1 VRSGLRVAAVLVA
14 SLLVFQTLSFAQ
26 SATTSLRG
34 TIDDAKGLVV
44 AGATVTL
51 SNAATGF
58 SRSTNSDGQGVYQFL
73 ELPPASY
80 VLTVEAPGFAKT
92 KRENVVLQVSS
103 PATINVTIQV
113 QGGSVVVEVSGEAP
127 MVNTQDATL
136 GNTFSGRQLTD
147 LPAEGRDPA
156 AILSLQPGVVFIG
169 NTTTD
174 QQNNDSRGGA
184 VNGARSDQSNITL
197 DGLDDN
203 DQLEGYA
210 FQGAMRAT
218 LDSLQEFRVT
228 TSNYDAASGRS
239 SGAQVNLV
247 TKSGTNFIHGSVY
260 EYNRPT
266 FDVANDWFNKQ
277 SELQSGLPNIPQH
290 KLRNTFGA
298 TFGGPIQK
306 DRLFYFAAYEGQRTA
321 EQEQTTRIVPTASL
335 RDGFI
340 KYLCMPSDAN
350 CTLGSPNANGV
361 TVQNVAGFAP
371 DYVATLTPAQIA
383 SLDQGNPP
391 GTGCA
396 ANLTCPATPGS
407 AGPGP
412 NGLIANIGGANP
424 SALFTKYPLPNCT
437 ACGNAVNGSGDGL
450 NSAGFTFPGNDPITL
465 DTYIFKLD
473 YKITADGNQQ
483 LFIRGNLQNDR
494 EAKPPQFPGL
504 PPDDFVT
511 NNSKGIAGGYTYI
524 IRNNLI
530 NNFRYAFIR
539 QGLGQGGLNSQNYNS
554 IRGLDDTQALDPTDT
569 PTIYTNVPVHN
580 FIDDVSWTKGKHT
593 IQFGTNWRLI
603 HNNRESNAQNLSHGY
618 ANLYWMSPSFISNDN
633 VSLDPGL
640 RGLNEISKGVC
651 VDPPCTFPYVDPSF
665 GSSYDFAA
673 VQVTGLMSQV
683 YSVSNQDKN
692 GNNIPNGDLVPRHF
706 HNFEGE
712 MYLQDKWNITPN
724 LTLTY
729 GLRYSLLQPPYEADG
744 NQVSPTLNMH
754 QWFENRITNMYQ
766 GVVDQPL
773 ITFGLSGQA
782 NGQKPYWNWNYK
794 DVAPRFAVAYA
805 PHADG
810 GFWRRILGDPG
821 KSSIRLGYGMYYD
834 HFGEG
839 VVNTFDRQGS
849 WGLST
854 TISNPAGALGVDTAP
869 RFTGLL
875 GTANLPP
882 SAGVPSPHGFPYTPS
897 INPSTYGLA
906 IAWGIDDNLKTPYS
920 HVVDFSLTRELP
932 HSFVVEATYTGRFA
946 HHLLQEIDLSEP
958 LDLVDPKS
966 HMDYFTAAQMLSKNA
981 YAGTNETAIGTNGKI
996 PYWEDMFPQAA
1007 GAANA
1012 ALIGQNAPGAPKCS
1026 AATSATCPTA
1036 TQNIYD
1042 LYYSNLGNETLSLED
1057 LDAFCFPA
1065 CVGTG
1070 TNTLGTTSPFTGPLG
1085 TPFSYYQP
1093 QFSSL
1098 YGWQTR
1104 GNSNYNGLQVSL
1116 RHAMTAGLQF
1126 DINYVYSKSID
1137 VGSNAERVNG
1147 FESAGLAFNSQ
1158 VINAFSPDQWRA
1170 PSDFDTTQQFNA
1182 NWVWDVPYGRSRHW
1196 GSSSKGFLNGV
1207 FGGWGLSGLYRWTS
1221 GFPFSVEAGNGWST
1235 DFELEGSSVLTGP
1248 KPKTGVF
1255 IEPNGSPT
1263 VFQNPEQTISCS
1275 CSPGSTATGV
1285 STFRPTYAGE
1295 AGQRNNFRGPGYF
1308 GVDASLSKIWNVSE
1322 RKTIRFAWDV
1332 FNITNSVRFDAA
1344 GSLIGQT
1351 LVSLTGFGI
1360 YNTEL
1365 TTPRVMQYSLRFS
1378 F

>member
-1 VRSGLRVAAVLVA
+1 MRSGSRLARVLVY
-14 SLLVFQTLSFAQ
+14 LVITSISFSLSFLTPAATAQ

-34 TIDDAKGLVV
+34 EISDAKGLVV

-58 SRSTNSDGQGVYQFL
+58 SRSTKTDGQGVYQLL
-73 ELPPASY
+73 EIPPANY

-92 KRENVVLQVSS
+92 KRENVVLQVST
-103 PATINVTIQV
+103 PATVNISLQV
-113 QGGSVVVEVSGEAP
+113 AGGSVVIDVTGEAP

-136 GNTFSGRQLTD
+136 GNNFTARQLTD

-156 AILSLQPGVVFIG
+156 SILSLQPGVVFIG
-169 NTTTD
+169 NVTTE
-174 QQNNDSRGGA
+174 QQNDDSRGGA

-247 TKSGTNFIHGSVY
+247 TKSGTNAIHGSLY

-277 SELQSGLPNIPQH
+277 SQLQSQLPNRPQH
-290 KLRNTFGA
+290 ILRNTFGA
-298 TFGGPIQK
+298 TFGGPIKK
-306 DRLFYFAAYEGQRTA
+306 DRLFFFAAFEGQRTA
-321 EQEQTTRIVPTASL
+321 DQVQTTRIVPTASL
-335 RDGFI
+335 DRGQL
-340 KYLCMPSDAN
+340 KYLCNPVGDSVYPNGDPN
-350 CTLGSPNANGV
+350 CFNGNTGSNSSG
-361 TVQNVAGFAP
+361 QLFSVASNSTYAP
-371 DYVATLTPAQIA
+371 DLVATLYPAGL
-383 SLDQGNPP
+383 SPLDQGC
-391 GTGCA
+391 G
-396 ANLTCPATPGS
+396 ANGTCPL
-407 AGPGP
+407 GPGANP
-412 NGLIANIGGANP
+412 IIANIGGANP
-424 SALFTKYPLPNCT
+424 GALFTHYPLPNCT

-450 NSAGFTFPGNDPITL
+450 NSAGFTFPGNDPTTL
-465 DTYIFKLD
+465 DTYIIKLD
-473 YKITADGNQQ
+473 YKITADGNQS
-483 LFIRGNLQNDR
+483 LFVRGNLQNDR
-494 EAKPPQFPGL
+494 ESKPPQFPGL
-504 PPDDFVT
+504 PPNDFVT

-539 QGLGQGGLNSQNYNS
+539 QGLGQGGLNSQDYNTL
-554 IRGLDDTQALDPTDT
+554 RGLDDTQALSPHDT
-569 PTIYTNVPVHN
+569 PSIYTNVPVHN

-593 IQFGTNWRLI
+593 IQVGTNWRLI
-603 HNNRESNAQNLSHGY
+603 HNNRESNAQNLSSGY
-618 ANLYWMSPSFISNDN
+618 ANLYWMSPSFISNQG

-640 RGLNEISKGVC
+640 LGANAGGLYPS
-651 VDPPCTFPYVDPSF
+651 VDPSF
-665 GSSYDFAA
+665 GTSYDFAA
-673 VQVTGLMSQV
+673 VQVAGLMSQV
-683 YSVSNQDKN
+683 YTVTNQDKN
-692 GNNIPNGDLVPRHF
+692 ANQIPNGSLVPRHF

-712 MYLQDKWNITPN
+712 MYLQDKWNVTPN
-724 LTLTY
+724 LTVTY
-729 GLRYSLLQPPYEADG
+729 GLRYSLLQPPYEANG
-744 NQVSPTLNMH
+744 NQVSPTVNMH

-773 ITFGLSGQA
+773 LSFGLSGQA
-782 NGQKPYWNWNYK
+782 NGQKPYWGWNYK
-794 DVAPRFAVAYA
+794 DVAPRFAIAYA
-805 PHADG
+805 PHADA
-810 GFWRRILGDPG
+810 GFWHSILGDKG
-821 KSSIRLGYGMYYD
+821 KSSIRLGYGIYYD

-854 TISNPAGALGVDTAP
+854 TISNPAGVLGVDNTP
-869 RFTGLL
+869 RYAGLL
-875 GTANLPP
+875 GAANLPP
-882 SAGVPSPHGFPYTPS
+882 SPGVPAPHGFPYTPS
-897 INPSTYGLA
+897 IDPNTYGLA

-932 HSFVVEATYTGRFA
+932 HNFVVEATYTGRFA
-946 HHLLQEIDLSEP
+946 RHLLQEIDLSQP

-966 HMDYFTAAQMLSKNA
+966 HMDYFAAAQLLSKNA
-981 YAGTNETAIGTNGKI
+981 YAGTPESAMAKI
-996 PYWEDMFPQAA
+996 QYWEDMFPQAA
-1007 GAANA
+1007 GAANI
-1012 ALIGQNAPGAPKCS
+1012 IGSAPGTP
-1026 AATSATCPTA
+1026 TSPTA

-1065 CVGTG
+1065 CAGTG
-1070 TNTLGTTSPFTGPLG
+1070 SNTLGNFVGPNG

-1104 GNSNYNGLQVSL
+1104 GNSNYNGLQISL
-1116 RHAMTAGLQF
+1116 RHAMAAGLQF
-1126 DINYVYSKSID
+1126 DFNYVYSKSID

-1147 FESAGLAFNSQ
+1147 FESNGLAFNSQ

-1170 PSDFDTTQQFNA
+1170 VSDFDTTHQLNA
-1182 NWVWDVPYGRSRHW
+1182 NWVWDLPYGRGRHW
-1196 GSSSKGFLNGV
+1196 GSGAHGLLNGI
-1207 FGGWGLSGLYRWTS
+1207 FGGWGFNGLYRWTS

-1263 VFQNPEQTISCS
+1263 VFQNPQQTISCS
-1275 CSPGSTATGV
+1275 CPPNSAVGV
-1285 STFRPTYAGE
+1285 KTFRPTYAGE

-1308 GVDASLSKIWNVSE
+1308 EIDPSLAKTWNVGE
-1322 RKTIRFAWDV
+1322 QKTIRFAWDV
-1332 FNITNSVRFDAA
+1332 FNVTNSVRFDAA
-1344 GSLIGQT
+1344 GSLIGQS

-1360 YNTEL
+1360 FNTTL
-1365 TTPRVMQYSLRFS
+1365 TQPRVMQYSLRFS